1 MDRAYTMPVGIWAK
15 TWTIVIDYFQLNDRC
30 GYVISFNRNP
40 SAIYFFNGFFFNLVL
55 KSTGNFFLLSH
66 TETELRGQ
74 SKQRTSLRK
83 VTVRRYFVRSIS
95 GEAIP
100 AKDRTLMNLSHASKI
115 SKIVL

>member
-1 MDRAYTMPVGIWAK
+1 M
-15 TWTIVIDYFQLNDRC
+15 IDVVTSLVLIEIRVQS
-30 GYVISFNRNP
+30 I
-40 SAIYFFNGFFFNLVL
+40 FNGFFFNLVL

-115 SKIVL
+115 SKIVFIKSHAFSRQ